1 MAVLKSA
8 ASMPAASN
16 ALLRDY
22 ASSRIRRGTLWVGLS
37 VIACA
42 IDLGLRLEPTGGIDV
57 IRLIEDSLEGL
68 GDDSGDPVIG
78 LALIFSVTGFLQAIY
93 AVRHSSR
100 LRRLIQQ
107 GRPARRMLIQTGTVH
122 TDDKNIDEPDEPY
135 AAAYL
140 TPFNV
145 PGGSYLR
152 FPVLKGQHELFADI
166 STRESAEVL
175 GDVMKRRPLLTVRRS
190 NGLFILPKVEQGGPI
205 RRPERPTLHDCKRN
219 SFPHPLISQRKA
231 SNRSLFGLPT
241 RCGKFL
247 PQPPV
252 ASRPAGGTPCLLC

>member
-140 TPFNV
+140 RGPRATSLI
-145 PGGSYLR
+145 PG
-152 FPVLKGQHELFADI
+152 VA
-166 STRESAEVL
+166 
-175 GDVMKRRPLLTVRRS
+175 MRRPAAPCSSTPRASR
-190 NGLFILPKVEQGGPI
+190 GGAAVPRPALG
-205 RRPERPTLHDCKRN
+205 RRP
-219 SFPHPLISQRKA
+219 
-231 SNRSLFGLPT
+231 
-241 RCGKFL
+241 
-247 PQPPV
+247 
-252 ASRPAGGTPCLLC
+252 